1 MARGEYFIP
10 LSLAVLG
17 VALVGLLQF
26 LPKSSDRD
34 FAAVFAPG
42 MRFEEAAARVNR
54 TGAFVLSVGAFD
66 NIIIARLPAGRNSNA
81 LSVAGAWLLLS
92 ARSTSYCSDQN
103 AALSAPFRQAS

>member
-42 MRFEEAAARVNR
+42 MRFEEAAARVNH

-66 NIIIARLPAGRNSNA
+66 NIVIARLPAGTDSNA
-81 LSVAGAWLLLS
+81 LSAAGAWLLLS
-92 ARSTSYCSDQN
+92 ARSSSYCSNQKTG
-103 AALSAPFRQAS
+103 LSSPFQQAS